1 MHSRKLLSILA
12 AMVLVVA
19 ACSSNS
25 GASPSANTAS
35 QPPAGSEAPSGSA
48 AAPSA
53 ATGEPVNL
61 RFATYVWQP
70 ATVAATEEIVD
81 AWNAENPNIQVEIV
95 PIDVNSVHDALVTQ
109 FQGGTAADIIHDES
123 ADLTGFVK
131 QGYIADMTSLIP
143 EELKAD
149 IPEGIWNSVTYDGK
163 ISAVPTL
170 LQSYV
175 VFANADHLEDAG
187 IEQPTL
193 EDPWTWDEF
202 REHAKALTTDGRYGV
217 GVGLKSATAL
227 MLSTG
232 LNFDGKYFYE
242 EGDNWTLKFDE
253 AEQRVP
259 TTIHA
264 MAYEDKSIE
273 PNSIGLSGSDN
284 LASFLG
290 GNFSM
295 FVGGNFYA
303 QQLTEQ
309 APDDFN
315 WVMLPL
321 LMGDSQTQ
329 AANPQT
335 LSVSAQSEHP
345 NEAMQFITYF
355 TGAENLSKFAQG
367 DWLAP
372 ASTSGGEALLE
383 ETGGEGGWD
392 VVVDSAAKLEEAPFQ
407 KLENYPQWKDQIATP
422 AFQQYFAGQ
431 IDLETLKTQLV
442 DGWTQ
447 VNGG

>member
-1 MHSRKLLSILA
+1 MRSNKLLGTLA
-12 AMVLVVA
+12 AAVLVVA

-25 GASPSANTAS
+25 GATPSGGAAS
-35 QPPAGSEAPSGSA
+35 VPPAGSEAPGGSA
-48 AAPSA
+48 SAAPTA
-53 ATGEPVNL
+53 AGEPVSL

-70 ATVAATEEIVD
+70 ATVAANEEIVA
-81 AWNAENPNIQVEIV
+81 AWNEANPNIQVEVV
-95 PIDVNSVHDALVTQ
+95 PIHVNSVHDALVTQ

-123 ADLTGFVK
+123 ADLAGFVN
-131 QGYIADMTSLIP
+131 QGYIADMTGLIS
-143 EELKAD
+143 EDLKAD
-149 IPEGIWNSVTYDGK
+149 IPQGIWDSVTYDGK
-163 ISAVPTL
+163 VSAVPTL

-175 VFANADHLEDAG
+175 VFANADHLEEAG
-187 IEQPTL
+187 IEVPTV
-193 EDPWTWDEF
+193 ESPWTWDDF

-217 GVGLKSATAL
+217 GWGLRSATAL
-227 MLSTG
+227 VLSTS
-232 LNFDGKYFYE
+232 LNFGGEYFYQ
-242 EGDNWTLKFDE
+242 EGEDWVLKFDE
-253 AEQRVP
+253 AEQQVP
-259 TTIHA
+259 TRIHA
-264 MAYEDKSIE
+264 MAHEDKSIE

-321 LMGDSQTQ
+321 LQGDSQTQ

-345 NEAMQFITYF
+345 NEAMQFIEYF
-355 TGAENLSKFAQG
+355 AQAENMSKFAQG

-372 ASTSGGEALLE
+372 ASLSAGEALLA

-392 VVVDSAAKLEEAPFQ
+392 VVVSSTEQLEEAPFQ
-407 KLENYPQWKDQIATP
+407 KLENYAQWKDQIATP

-431 IDLETLKTQLV
+431 IDLAALTQQLT

-447 VNGG
+447 VNG

>member
-1 MHSRKLLSILA
+1 MRSNKMLSILA
-12 AMVLVVA
+12 AAIVAVA
-19 ACSSNS
+19 ACSSS
-25 GASPSANTAS
+25 GGASPSGGAS
-35 QPPAGSEAPSGSA
+35 VAPESPGASA
-48 AAPSA
+48 SVAAPTA
-53 ATGEPVNL
+53 AGEPVSL
-61 RFATYVWQP
+61 KFATYVWQP

-81 AWNAENPNIQVEIV
+81 AWNAANPTIQVEIV

-123 ADLTGFVK
+123 ADLAGFVN

-143 EELKAD
+143 EDLKAD
-149 IPEGIWNSVTYDGK
+149 IPQGIWDSVTYDGK
-163 ISAVPTL
+163 VSAVPTL

-175 VFANADHLEDAG
+175 VFANADHLEAAG
-187 IEQPTL
+187 VAPPTIEA
-193 EDPWTWDEF
+193 PWTWDQF
-202 REHAKALTTDGRYGV
+202 REHAKTLTAEGRFGV

-227 MLSTG
+227 MLNTS
-232 LNFDGKYFYE
+232 LNYDGKYFYQ
-242 EGDNWTLKFDE
+242 EGDNWVLKFDE

-290 GNFSM
+290 GKFSM

-309 APDDFN
+309 APEGFN
-315 WVMLPL
+315 WTMLPL
-321 LMGDSQTQ
+321 LTGDSQTQ

-345 NEAMQFITYF
+345 AEAMQFIAYF
-355 TGAENLSKFAQG
+355 TQAENLSKFAQG

-372 ASTSGGEALLE
+372 ASTSGGEALLAD
-383 ETGGEGGWD
+383 TGGEGGWD
-392 VVVDSAAKLEEAPFQ
+392 VVVASAAQLKEAPFQ
-407 KLENYPQWKDQIATP
+407 KLQNYPQWKDQIATP
-422 AFQQYFAGQ
+422 AFQQYFANQ
-431 IDLETLKTQLV
+431 IDLAALTTQLT

-447 VNGG
+447 VNGGG